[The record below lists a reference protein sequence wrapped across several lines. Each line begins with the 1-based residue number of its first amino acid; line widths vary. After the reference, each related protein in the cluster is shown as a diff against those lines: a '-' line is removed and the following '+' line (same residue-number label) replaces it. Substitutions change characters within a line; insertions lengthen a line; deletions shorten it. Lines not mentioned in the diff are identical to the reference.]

1 MHPTKK
7 SRTRSYGWFIVAL
20 TLIMFQWHGIA
31 SAANV
36 TFKGKT
42 IRILVFATAGG
53 GYDYYTRLLAR
64 HVRKNLPGNPKLLV
78 HNMPIG
84 YQASNTLWRS
94 RPDGLTWGVLPREGY
109 LGNIAGEK
117 ALEYDFS
124 KGIPIGSMADENS
137 LIYIRT
143 DTGMTTVDKLIGAIK
158 EGKNPPIMGGS
169 DRASASFVLG
179 STLEYLNPEAKFKHV
194 LGYPGGSEIDLAL
207 RKGEVQAAG
216 RSKNSFFSRVKDLY
230 NSREV
235 AVMIQTGTTKRQRDP
250 EFKDIPTFWEL
261 ADTDKKKQL
270 LSVIVVNQLAAR
282 PFWLPP
288 GTNDDITNAIRTA
301 FLKTVESPA
310 LIADAKKSRRHI
322 EVLSGEEME
331 ALYDEVFDSPEEI
344 KATVRK
350 LFFDQ

>member
-1 MHPTKK
+1 MRLRKWGLLPVY
-7 SRTRSYGWFIVAL
+7 SWLFIAFGFAFVQNPGVGVAGE
-20 TLIMFQWHGIA
+20 TSFE
-31 SAANV
+31 
-36 TFKGKT
+36 GKT

-64 HVRKNLPGNPKLLV
+64 HLRKNLPGNPKLLV

-137 LIYIRT
+137 LIYIRS
-143 DTGMTTVDKLIGAIK
+143 DTGMTTVDKLVSAVK
-158 EGKNPPIMGGS
+158 AGKNPPIMGGT
-169 DRASASFVLG
+169 DRASASYVLG

-194 LGYPGGSEIDLAL
+194 LGYPGGSELDLAL

-216 RSKNSFFSRVKDLY
+216 RSKNSFFARVKDLY
-230 NSREV
+230 NSHEV
-235 AVMIQTGTTKRQRDP
+235 AVMIQTGTTKKQRDP
-250 EFKDIPTFWEL
+250 EFKSVPTFWEF
-261 ADTDKKKQL
+261 ADTDKKKKL
-270 LSVIVVNQLAAR
+270 LSVVVVNQLAAR

-288 GTNDDITNAIRTA
+288 GMNPEITETVRAA
-301 FLKTVESPA
+301 FQKTVEDPA

-322 EVLSGEEME
+322 EVVTGKEME
-331 ALYDEVFDSPEEI
+331 ELYKEVFDAPEEI

-350 LFFDQ
+350 LFFDK